1 MLGYICAHGG
11 CTQQR
16 KSVQKDIPVPA
27 QKNKKKIGFVQ
38 GLRVFW
44 STNINHNN
52 FLTTTLSCHYVLTLL
67 NIDFMNEKRRDEAR
81 GRANWLYEIGGK
93 MYANLLTII
102 IQAWL
107 SLTLACY

>member
-1 MLGYICAHGG
+1 MVDTHSRENRYKKIFRFRH
-11 CTQQR
+11 
-16 KSVQKDIPVPA
+16 KK
-27 QKNKKKIGFVQ
+27 KKKKIGFVQ

-67 NIDFMNEKRRDEAR
+67 NIDFMNEKRRDGER
-81 GRANWLYEIGGK
+81 ERANWFHEIWGK
-93 MYANLLTII
+93 MYANVLTII
-102 IQAWL
+102 MQAWL